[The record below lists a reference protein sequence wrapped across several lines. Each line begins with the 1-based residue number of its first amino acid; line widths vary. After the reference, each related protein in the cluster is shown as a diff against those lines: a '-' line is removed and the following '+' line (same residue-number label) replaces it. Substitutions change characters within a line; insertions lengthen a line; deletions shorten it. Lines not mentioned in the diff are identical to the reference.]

1 MTTRI
6 SSALHLQSSY
16 MRFFSAVLI
25 VSEQT
30 PQDPI
35 HCRSVLDVG
44 RGIVKESTL
53 DEKSLKGQHPAG
65 EKYIYCGVTT
75 KLQVNKSSK
84 TGPISVV

>member
-35 HCRSVLDVG
+35 HCRFEIDVG
-44 RGIVKESTL
+44 RGIVEESTL
-53 DEKSLKGQHPAG
+53 DEKKLGRLASRGR
-65 EKYIYCGVTT
+65 EIY
-75 KLQVNKSSK
+75 LLWSNNKTPGK
-84 TGPISVV
+84 

>member
-6 SSALHLQSSY
+6 ASALHLQSSY

-35 HCRSVLDVG
+35 HCRFEIDVG
-44 RGIVKESTL
+44 RGIVEESTL
-53 DEKSLKGQHPAG
+53 DVIKLWSPGSLGRD
-65 EKYIYCGVTT
+65 IYLLLCNINTT
-75 KLQVNKSSK
+75 GK
-84 TGPISVV
+84 

>member
-35 HCRSVLDVG
+35 HCRFEIDVG
-44 RGIVKESTL
+44 RGIVEESTL
-53 DEKSLKGQHPAG
+53 DEKSLGDQHPVE

-75 KLQVNKSSK
+75 KRQVNKSS
-84 TGPISVV
+84 

>member
-1 MTTRI
+1 
-6 SSALHLQSSY
+6 

-35 HCRSVLDVG
+35 HCRFEIDVG
-44 RGIVKESTL
+44 RGIVEESTL
-53 DEKSLKGQHPAG
+53 DEKSLGDQRPVG

-75 KLQVNKSSK
+75 KLQVNKSS
-84 TGPISVV
+84 